1 MVLPGCHCVPALL
14 CAAGLSGGTGWVKV
28 LGVMGCL
35 DNYSKKTVGLHRAGL
50 SFCRIKN
57 VLELDGIQV
66 TPQAVHLFVKQNSME
81 PGTAV
86 AD

>member
-1 MVLPGCHCVPALL
+1 
-14 CAAGLSGGTGWVKV
+14 
-28 LGVMGCL
+28 MGCL
-35 DNYSKKTVGLHRAGL
+35 DDYTKTVGLHRAGL